1 MNFAHHAF
9 AAVMIQAALAIFF
22 PFSPC
27 GAQDNTGAEL
37 YEASCAMCH
46 IDGTANAPNPA
57 LQGSLIVN
65 GPPEG
70 VVRIILRGQSGQ
82 SLIDGKPGGGI
93 MPAQATLSD
102 QEIAVIVTYVKATFG
117 EKKEP
122 ESVSPEFVA
131 KIRTEEGTLTKQ

>member
-1 MNFAHHAF
+1 MIFAHHAF
-9 AAVMIQAALAIFF
+9 ATVMIQAVLAIFL

-27 GAQDNTGAEL
+27 AAQDVTGAEL

-57 LQGSLIVN
+57 LVGSPIVN

-102 QEIAVIVTYVKATFG
+102 QEIAEIVTYVRATFG
-117 EKKEP
+117 DKE
-122 ESVSPEFVA
+122 EAAGVSPEFVA
-131 KIRTEEGTLTKQ
+131 KIRAEEDGIRR